1 MAGTERIEGLR
12 KIPLFSDLPNESL
25 ARLADAMNEVEI
37 EPGHVLVHRGMPGT
51 GLFVIEDG
59 EVVVD
64 LSSRRVELG
73 PGEFIGELAL
83 LTDSAHTGRAIA
95 RTRVKAVALDRDEF
109 SELLHSEP
117 SMALAMLST
126 LARRLA
132 AAP

>member
-1 MAGTERIEGLR
+1 
-12 KIPLFSDLPNESL
+12 
-25 ARLADAMNEVEI
+25 
-37 EPGHVLVHRGMPGT
+37 MPGT
-51 GLFVIEDG
+51 GLFVIEEG

-64 LSSRRVELG
+64 LTSRRVELG
-73 PGEFIGELAL
+73 PGEFVGELAL